1 MTQQNSNVPKHVAVI
16 MDGNGRWA
24 KRRGMPRLF
33 GHRAG
38 VDALER
44 TLKAAAEA
52 GISVLSVYAFS
63 TENWNRPRPE
73 VYGLMDLLQRFARAK
88 VPELVKSGVR
98 VRFCGSRREIPQ
110 GALEAIEWSE
120 AQTASC
126 SRITLVVCF
135 NYGGRR
141 EILDAL
147 AAAREA
153 GVEIETEDDLRRFLY
168 LPDLPDPDLIIRTSG
183 ENRLSNFWLWQGS
196 YSELYFTDTLWPD
209 FDAGELNRAL
219 ESYAGRERR
228 YGRVEEQL

>member
-1 MTQQNSNVPKHVAVI
+1 MQQNGSVPRHVAVI

-38 VDALER
+38 VEALER
-44 TLKAAAEA
+44 TLKAAAAA

-63 TENWNRPRPE
+63 TENWNRPLPE

-88 VPELVKSGVR
+88 VPELVKNGVR
-98 VRFCGSRREIPQ
+98 VRFCGSRRGIPE
-110 GALEAIEWSE
+110 ATLKAIEWSE
-120 AQTASC
+120 EQTASC

-153 GVEIETEDDLRRFLY
+153 GVEINTEDDLRRFLY

-183 ENRLSNFWLWQGS
+183 ETRLSNFWLWQGS

-209 FDAGELNRAL
+209 FDAEDLNRAL